1 MTDTIAAGT
10 PVTTAGAA
18 AGPEGITEP
27 VPRALAT
34 LLRRAALDHV
44 RSERRRGFPPVLHV
58 GFPGGVEEVF
68 ALRVDEPRDHAVRAD
83 VVAAMLQRVR
93 RTGGGDPLV
102 WLTRAGPLD
111 LQDVDAAWLAAA
123 PTAASEAGV
132 ALTMVVVTRRG
143 WCDPRSGARR
153 EWKRLRDRAQSQV

>member
-1 MTDTIAAGT
+1 M
-10 PVTTAGAA
+10 
-18 AGPEGITEP
+18 
-27 VPRALAT
+27 
-34 LLRRAALDHV
+34 
-44 RSERRRGFPPVLHV
+44 
-58 GFPGGVEEVF
+58 
-68 ALRVDEPRDHAVRAD
+68 
-83 VVAAMLQRVR
+83 
-93 RTGGGDPLV
+93 

-123 PTAASEAGV
+123 RTAASEAGV